1 MTIPMVDL
9 KTQYLQ
15 LQDEIQQGIQ
25 TVLDSGQFIMGSQV
39 AAFEQEVA
47 AYLSA
52 THSVTCA
59 SGTDALHLALVA
71 LGIKPGDQVITTP
84 FTFVATVEA
93 IHYVG
98 AEPVFVDIDP
108 RTFNLDVDKITQ
120 AITSAT
126 RAIIPV
132 HLFGQPVAM
141 EALMSIAGQYSLQV
155 IEDCAQSFGASRG
168 GQMTGTFGAAGCFS
182 FFPSK
187 NLGGY
192 GDGGMV
198 ITASQALAENLRA
211 LRNHGSRQ
219 RYHHDAI
226 GFNSRLDELQAAV
239 LRAKLKRI
247 DRYNAQR
254 RHIARCYDQHL
265 NQLSDIEL
273 PFVDKAGWHV
283 YHQYTILTPHRDA
296 VMSALQAAGIGC
308 AIYYPIPLHRQGAF
322 AQDYRNVSLPV
333 AETVAQQCLSLP
345 IFPEMQETQIN
356 TVVEVIANVL
366 SKK

>member
-9 KTQYLQ
+9 KAQHRELR
-15 LQDEIQQGIQ
+15 DEIQQGIQ
-25 TVLDSGQFIMGSQV
+25 TVLDSSQFIMGPQV
-39 AAFEQEVA
+39 AAFEEEVA
-47 AYLSA
+47 AYLNA
-52 THSVTCA
+52 AYSVTCA

-71 LGIKPGDQVITTP
+71 LGIGFGHQVITTP

-120 AITSAT
+120 AITPAS

-132 HLFGQPVAM
+132 HLFGQPAAM
-141 EALMSIAGQYSLQV
+141 GELMAIANQYGLQV

-198 ITASQALAENLRA
+198 ITPSQQLAENLRA

-219 RYHHDAI
+219 RYHHDTI
-226 GFNSRLDELQAAV
+226 GFNSRLDELQAVV

-247 DRYNAQR
+247 DRYNQQRRTVAQR
-254 RHIARCYDQHL
+254 YHQRLQHL
-265 NQLSDIEL
+265 PDITL
-273 PFVDKAGWHV
+273 PFVDEAGRPV
-283 YHQYTILTPHRDA
+283 YHQYTILTPQRDA
-296 VMSALQAAGIGC
+296 IMAALQAAGIGC
-308 AIYYPIPLHRQGAF
+308 AIYYPIPLHRQAAF
-322 AQDYRNVSLPV
+322 AKDYLDVSLPV
-333 AETVAQQCLSLP
+333 AETIAQQCLSLP
-345 IFPEMQETQIN
+345 IFPEMQEAQVDA
-356 TVVEVIANVL
+356 VVEVIAQAL
-366 SKK
+366 FI